1 MKKVTKAD
9 SALVNL
15 KLAHFIKYTE
25 SKKLSKTHQLIYL
38 EKRDKDVR
46 LRKSKKEKSKESR
59 QSSVDYSRTNC
70 HLNRMS

>member
-1 MKKVTKAD
+1 MSTVMINAM
-9 SALVNL
+9 
-15 KLAHFIKYTE
+15 LARFIKYTE

-46 LRKSKKEKSKESR
+46 LRKSKKEESKESC
-59 QSSVDYSRTNC
+59 QPSVDYSRTNR